1 METNE
6 LVTGPIDGQVRVAYK
21 QINCPG
27 DCNYGVPCQI
37 CGSNGQYIGI
47 ASVVNTTM
55 CGQCAEFGPNG
66 CVTGKLE
73 RKYGGYNTP
82 VCDEFKQRVKETKEK
97 CIVCNKNSVWM
108 PTSSGPICQTC
119 ALEKYSKNMMKD

>member
-6 LVTGPIDGQVRVAYK
+6 LVAGPIDGQVRVAYK

-47 ASVVNTTM
+47 ASVVNTTV

-66 CVTGKLE
+66 CMTSKLAQ
-73 RKYGGYNTP
+73 KYGNAHTP
-82 VCDEFKQRVKETKEK
+82 ACDEFRAKVEVIK
-97 CIVCNKNSVWM
+97 
-108 PTSSGPICQTC
+108 
-119 ALEKYSKNMMKD
+119 